1 MYNREFFKDH
11 VTEFEDRYREQNNPD
26 GTITHIP
33 VEGEVIQEGTPQNAA
48 HFNNMEEGIFAA
60 NELGA
65 ELARVLL
72 ERGREI
78 DKLKGQTG
86 KITLTN
92 SSDYPFNNSEKSVS
106 LASVLDTTDYTI
118 DTEVEVPINGES
130 VGRIVIRDKL
140 KNGFKIGFT
149 GSAQSVT
156 VKYTVRG
163 GII

>member
-1 MYNREFFKDH
+1 MFISTDEIVETIHMIQQEHLDIRT
-11 VTEFEDRYREQNNPD
+11 VTMGISLLSCARGDAKATCDAVYDTVTRS
-26 GTITHIP
+26 
-33 VEGEVIQEGTPQNAA
+33 AA
-48 HFNNMEEGIFAA
+48 RLVDVCRDIEA
-60 NELGA
+60 
-65 ELARVLL
+65 V
-72 ERGREI
+72 
-78 DKLKGQTG
+78 LKGQTG